1 MFGRLVRRSTWAAA
15 LAAVAFTA
23 VSQGAVSETASAPT
37 PTPTPAPAPTQHI
50 ARHLAMRTNHI
61 RLTDDSTDYIGPEK
75 CSDYYGELTAR
86 AVPNAFGG
94 RNPLA
99 VCGYT
104 PEQLRYAYGVT
115 QSHER
120 GKGVTVAIV
129 DAYASPT
136 MLSDANRY
144 AMNHDER
151 LLSPSQYR
159 EVTPPAYHHLT
170 DGECEAP
177 ADWAV
182 EEALDVEAVHAMA
195 PQANI
200 VYVAAA
206 SCDDTDLMAAL
217 QNVVDNQLAT
227 IVSDSWGGIPHS
239 TYGDEDPATMAG
251 YSALFQRGGQQGIS
265 FLFSTGDCGA
275 EDPSAQCATGS
286 ARPQTE
292 YPAQDPWVT
301 AVGGTSLAIGPWD
314 EYVGE
319 VGWGDRRSS
328 LAPSGTAWA
337 PSAGT
342 GQWRFGGGGGT
353 SEDVPQPSYQ
363 AGVVP
368 PALATTLLNGKT
380 ATQPMRVVPDV
391 AMDADPMTGFL
402 TGVTQKLPN
411 GTVGYAESTI
421 GGTSLAT
428 PLFAGVMADAEQAA
442 GHPFG
447 FLNPALYSLAA
458 AGAFHDVTP
467 TSLGADS
474 PRPGTPPATVV
485 DLGMD
490 GKGAHQARLYQLGD
504 DGLLTTGTGYDDV
517 TGLGSP
523 SRSYLRS
530 WK

>member
-1 MFGRLVRRSTWAAA
+1 M
-15 LAAVAFTA
+15 
-23 VSQGAVSETASAPT
+23 
-37 PTPTPAPAPTQHI
+37 H
-50 ARHLAMRTNHI
+50 TNHI
-61 RLTDDSTDYIGPEK
+61 RLTDDDTDYLGPER
-75 CSDYYGELTAR
+75 CSGYYGEHTAW

-99 VCGYT
+99 VCGYN
-104 PEQLRYAYGVT
+104 PEQLRFAYGVT
-115 QSHER
+115 QSHLR

-129 DAYASPT
+129 DAYASPN
-136 MLSDANRY
+136 MLADANHY
-144 AMNHDER
+144 ALNHDER

-177 ADWAV
+177 ESWAV

-217 QNVVDNQLAT
+217 RNVVDNHLAT

-239 TYGDEDPATMAG
+239 TSGDEDPATMTA

-275 EDPSAQCATGS
+275 EDPAVECAAGS

-314 EYVGE
+314 NYLGE
-319 VGWGDRRSS
+319 VGWGDRRSVLTPGEDGWS
-328 LAPSGTAWA
+328 PTAGA
-337 PSAGT
+337 

-353 SEDVPQPSYQ
+353 SEDVAQPGYQ
-363 AGVVP
+363 AASVP
-368 PALATTLLNGKT
+368 PGLSTALLSGRSA
-380 ATQPMRVVPDV
+380 AQPMRTVPDV
-391 AMDADPMTGFL
+391 AMDADPMTGFMV
-402 TGVTQKLPN
+402 GVTQKLPS
-411 GTVGYAESTI
+411 GAVGYAESAI

-428 PLFAGVMADAEQAA
+428 PLFAGLTADAEQGA

-447 FLNPALYSLAA
+447 FLNPALYAMASS
-458 AGAFHDVTP
+458 GAFHDVTP
-467 TSLGADS
+467 ASLGADS
-474 PRPGTPPATVV
+474 PRPGTPPAQVV
-485 DLGMD
+485 DLGVD

-504 DGLLTTGTGYDDV
+504 DGLLSTGVGYDDV

-523 SRSYLRS
+523 SQSYLRS
-530 WK
+530 WR

>member
-1 MFGRLVRRSTWAAA
+1 MFGRLFRRSTWAAS
-15 LAAVAFTA
+15 LAAGALIA
-23 VSQGAVSETASAPT
+23 VSQGAVSETSPGPAS
-37 PTPTPAPAPTQHI
+37 PAPAAPQHI
-50 ARHLAMRTNHI
+50 ARHLAMHTNHI
-61 RLTDDSTDYIGPEK
+61 RLTDDDTDYIGPQK
-75 CSDYYGELTAR
+75 CSDYYGEHTAR
-86 AVPNAFGG
+86 TVPDAFGG
-94 RNPLA
+94 SNPLA

-104 PEQLRYAYGVT
+104 PQQLRLAYGVT
-115 QSHER
+115 QSLER

-136 MLSDANRY
+136 MLADANHF

-151 LLSPSQYR
+151 PLRAGQYR
-159 EVTPPAYHHLT
+159 EVTPPAYNHLT
-170 DGECEAP
+170 DGQCETP
-177 ADWAV
+177 SSWAV

-195 PQANI
+195 PQADI

-217 QNVVDNQLAT
+217 QSVVDNHLAT
-227 IVSDSWGGIPHS
+227 IVSNSWGGIPHS

-265 FLFSTGDCGA
+265 FLFATGDCGA

-292 YPAQDPWVT
+292 YPAEDPWVT
-301 AVGGTSLAIGPWD
+301 AVGGTSLAIGSWD
-314 EYVGE
+314 QYVGE

-328 LAPSGTAWA
+328 LAPDGTSWA
-337 PSAGT
+337 PAAGN
-342 GQWRFGGGGGT
+342 GEWRFGGGGGT
-353 SEDVPQPSYQ
+353 SEDVPQPDYQ
-363 AGVVP
+363 AAVVP
-368 PALATTLLNGKT
+368 PALATTLLDGKP
-380 ATQPMRVVPDV
+380 AAQPMRVVPDV
-391 AMDADPMTGFL
+391 AMDADPMTGFM

-411 GTVGYAESTI
+411 GSIGYAESTI

-447 FLNPALYSLAA
+447 FLNPALYGLAA
-458 AGAFHDVTP
+458 SGVFHDVGP
-467 TSLGADS
+467 RALGADS
-474 PRPGTPPATVV
+474 PRPGTPPATIV
-485 DLGMD
+485 DLGVD
-490 GKGAHQARLYQLGD
+490 GKGMHQARLYQLGD
-504 DGLLTTGTGYDDV
+504 DGLLSTGAGYDDV

>member
-1 MFGRLVRRSTWAAA
+1 MFGRLFRRSTWAAS
-15 LAAVAFTA
+15 LAAGALIA
-23 VSQGAVSETASAPT
+23 VSQGAVSETSQAPT
-37 PTPTPAPAPTQHI
+37 SPVPAPAAPQHI
-50 ARHLAMRTNHI
+50 ARHLAMHTNHI
-61 RLTDDSTDYIGPEK
+61 RLTDDDTDYIGPQK
-75 CSDYYGELTAR
+75 CSDYYGEHTAR
-86 AVPNAFGG
+86 TVPDAFGG
-94 RNPLA
+94 SNPLA
-99 VCGYT
+99 VCGYS
-104 PEQLRYAYGVT
+104 PQQLRLAYGVT
-115 QSHER
+115 QSLER

-136 MLSDANRY
+136 MLADANHY

-151 LLSPSQYR
+151 PLSAGQYR
-159 EVTPPAYHHLT
+159 EVTPPAYNHLT
-170 DGECEAP
+170 DGQCETP
-177 ADWAV
+177 SSWAV

-195 PQANI
+195 PQADI

-217 QNVVDNQLAT
+217 QSVVDNHLAT
-227 IVSDSWGGIPHS
+227 IVSNSWGGIPHS

-265 FLFSTGDCGA
+265 FLFATGDCGA

-292 YPAQDPWVT
+292 YPAEDPWVT
-301 AVGGTSLAIGPWD
+301 AVGGTSLAIGSWD
-314 EYVGE
+314 QYVGE

-328 LAPSGTAWA
+328 LAPDGTSWA
-337 PSAGT
+337 PAAGN
-342 GQWRFGGGGGT
+342 GEWRFGGGGGT
-353 SEDVPQPSYQ
+353 SEDVPQPDYQ
-363 AGVVP
+363 AAVVP
-368 PALATTLLNGKT
+368 PALATTLLDGKP
-380 ATQPMRVVPDV
+380 AAQPMRVVPDV
-391 AMDADPMTGFL
+391 AMDADPMTGFM

-411 GTVGYAESTI
+411 GSVGYAESTI

-447 FLNPALYSLAA
+447 FLNPALYGLASS
-458 AGAFHDVTP
+458 GVFHDVGPRT
-467 TSLGADS
+467 LGADS
-474 PRPGTPPATVV
+474 PRPGTPPATIV
-485 DLGMD
+485 DLGVD

-504 DGLLTTGTGYDDV
+504 DGLLSTGAGYDDV